1 MRKIV
6 YFRVLGALAVETD
19 EGISRTPQALKLRAL
34 LALLCLNDGRPLSA
48 PQLIDALWSGAPPR
62 TASTALQ
69 VYVSRLRKHL
79 AQAGFDGPGLLL
91 TRPPGYMMEL
101 APLSLDLHSFE
112 SLCLRARELRA
123 AGRLDEA
130 SGLLSQALGLWTGPA
145 LADLRTVPALQ
156 NLGHQLD
163 EKRSVA
169 LEEHAETELL
179 LGRHKLLIG
188 ELYGLID
195 EQPMRETFHGLLML
209 ALYRSGRPAE
219 ALMIYNRIR
228 RVLID
233 ELGIEPGR
241 RLRQL
246 QQSILERDAVLED
259 SSLAHLAC

>member
-1 MRKIV
+1 MRRIV

-19 EGISRTPQALKLRAL
+19 DGTPHTPQALKLRTL

-48 PQLIDALWSGAPPR
+48 AQLIDGLWSGTPPR

-79 AQAGFDGPGLLL
+79 AGAGFGASGLL

-101 APLSLDLHSFE
+101 APLTLDLHRFE
-112 SLCLRARELRA
+112 SLCLRAAEART
-123 AGRLDEA
+123 AGRLEEA
-130 SGLLSQALGLWTGPA
+130 SRLLSQALGLWSGPA
-145 LADLRTVPALQ
+145 LADLRTVPLLQ
-156 NLGHQLD
+156 SLGHQLD
-163 EKRSVA
+163 EKRSAA
-169 LEEHAETELL
+169 LEERAETELL
-179 LGRHKLLIG
+179 LGRHKPLIG

-233 ELGIEPGR
+233 EIGIEPGP

-246 QQSILERDAVLED
+246 QQSVLSRDADLEEHT
-259 SSLAHLAC
+259 LAHLAC

>member
-1 MRKIV
+1 M
-6 YFRVLGALAVETD
+6 ETD
-19 EGISRTPQALKLRAL
+19 GGTPRTPQALKLRAL

-48 PQLIDALWSGAPPR
+48 SQLIDSLWSGAPPR

-79 AQAGFDGPGLLL
+79 AGAGFDVSGLL

-101 APLSLDLHSFE
+101 APFTLDLHSFE
-112 SLCLRARELRA
+112 SLCLRAGELRA
-123 AGRLDEA
+123 VGRLEEA
-130 SGLLSQALGLWTGPA
+130 SELLSRALGLWTGPA
-145 LADLRTVPALQ
+145 LADLSTVPALQ
-156 NLGHQLD
+156 SLGHQLD
-163 EKRSVA
+163 EKRSAA
-169 LEEHAETELL
+169 LEERAETELL
-179 LGRHKLLIG
+179 LGRHKPLVG

-228 RVLID
+228 RFLID
-233 ELGIEPGR
+233 EIGIEPGP

-246 QQSILERDAVLED
+246 QQSVLARDAGLEEHT
-259 SSLAHLAC
+259 LAHLAC